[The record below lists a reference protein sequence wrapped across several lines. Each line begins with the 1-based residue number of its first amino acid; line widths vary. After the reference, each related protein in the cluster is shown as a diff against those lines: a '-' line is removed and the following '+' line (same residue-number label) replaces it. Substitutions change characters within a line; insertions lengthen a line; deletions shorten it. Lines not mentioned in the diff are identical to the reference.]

1 MANSEAVQQNKEDA
15 VVIENEER
23 DDVDL
28 NKQRNLAIQE
38 LIAIEAKFAE
48 VRDKLF
54 KDKLSLLEKELQL
67 CLDGSHPE
75 LSKIYGKINE
85 FYQDGL
91 RLANANLMYKLKCVD
106 KETIATRTSIHQNFL
121 RNLMDTKNGM
131 ITDTTSLWYKIN
143 KERNQLDQLVPDFT
157 FAAIPSIPNGSI
169 LIEESIVN
177 GNIDGLAE
185 LSVSKKLQ
193 KQNTLI
199 ELVKQRNNINEQL
212 GILNGLVEFH
222 GFPSAISSSLSEE
235 ILDDQSNELLLKKA
249 TDEEINSDLRAMGIS
264 I

>member
-1 MANSEAVQQNKEDA
+1 M
-15 VVIENEER
+15 
-23 DDVDL
+23 
-28 NKQRNLAIQE
+28 
-38 LIAIEAKFAE
+38 
-48 VRDKLF
+48 
-54 KDKLSLLEKELQL
+54 
-67 CLDGSHPE
+67 
-75 LSKIYGKINE
+75 
-85 FYQDGL
+85 
-91 RLANANLMYKLKCVD
+91 
-106 KETIATRTSIHQNFL
+106 
-121 RNLMDTKNGM
+121 
-131 ITDTTSLWYKIN
+131 
-143 KERNQLDQLVPDFT
+143 
-157 FAAIPSIPNGSI
+157 
-169 LIEESIVN
+169 N
-177 GNIDGLAE
+177 GNIDGSAE